1 MTASFLNR
9 RTVDA
14 RTTSE
19 EIRRSVRHPS
29 TRPLRPSA
37 VEPYTA
43 ASSPFSRPVKSP
55 IRHWLLTGLSFAAVL
70 GVSVYM
76 IAEWWEEGGLGL
88 PLRSHLFAALTVIT
102 EIVARSLKLTWSAKA
117 VAIRLP
123 FRVSVRTSLAGDFG
137 GNITPARSGA
147 EPARYLVLAEAGIP
161 PRNALVVLY
170 AELFLEVLS
179 LATVV
184 LVVGI
189 VFRHAGKVLGAL
201 VGVVGAYA
209 AFVLGIAFLAIMLAR
224 RNVGDTPPRWA
235 SRIGRRAGRWQ
246 LLQRWLCHVR
256 TTVEAVQ
263 NVDMRWAVA
272 SFLASVV
279 HVAMRLVVLPA
290 IVLPAVQAPV
300 PLAPLAL
307 WPLGFLY
314 GVAVVPA
321 PGGGG
326 AVELAFRAALGD
338 VIPGYIFG
346 AALLWF
352 RFYTFYMYIIL
363 GAIVA
368 GGVALRA
375 VRKTEE
381 FEEEMERA

>member
-1 MTASFLNR
+1 M
-9 RTVDA
+9 
-14 RTTSE
+14 
-19 EIRRSVRHPS
+19 
-29 TRPLRPSA
+29 
-37 VEPYTA
+37 
-43 ASSPFSRPVKSP
+43 KSP
-55 IRHWLLTGLSFAAVL
+55 IRHWLLTGLSFAAVI
-70 GVSVYM
+70 GVSAYM
-76 IAEWWEEGGLGL
+76 IAEWWDQGTLSM
-88 PLRSHLFAALTVIT
+88 PLQSHLFAALTVIT
-102 EIVARSLKLTWSAKA
+102 EITARSLKLTWSAKA

-184 LVVGI
+184 LAVAI
-189 VFRHAGKVLGAL
+189 IFHDAGKVLGAL

-209 AFVLGIAFLAIMLAR
+209 AFVLGIAFLAIVLSR
-224 RNVGDTPPRWA
+224 KNVGETPPSWA
-235 SRIGRRAGRWQ
+235 ARIGLRAGRWRVIE
-246 LLQRWLCHVR
+246 RWLGHVR

-263 NVDMRWAVA
+263 NVQMRWAVA

-290 IVLPAVQAPV
+290 LVLPAVQGPV
-300 PLAPLAL
+300 PVAPLAL

-314 GVAVVPA
+314 GVAIVPA

-338 VIPGYIFG
+338 VIPGYIFP

-352 RFYTFYMYIIL
+352 RFYTFYIYIIL
-363 GAIVA
+363 GAIIA

-381 FEEEMERA
+381 MEEELERA